1 MKKVFGIMLCAMA
14 IAYGSQAQEK
24 GKEIRF
30 TQADQE
36 QIQKVLGKEYK
47 AVLGKDGQLAI
58 VAPRYVSE
66 IKATSRGG
74 FSKLPGSA
82 ANATFAA
89 YEKAWVYKQS
99 SKDILTSKLGEERFG
114 QLKAIMEKKGLTV
127 Q

>member
-1 MKKVFGIMLCAMA
+1 MKKVLGIMLFACA
-14 IAYGSQAQEK
+14 ISYGSKAQDV
-24 GKEIRF
+24 RF
-30 TQADQE
+30 SKADQE
-36 QIQKVLGKEYK
+36 EIQKVLGKEYK

-66 IKATSRGG
+66 IKATARGG
-74 FSKLPGSA
+74 FSKLPGAA

-89 YEKAWVYKQS
+89 YEKAWVYRQS
-99 SKDILTSKLGEERFG
+99 SKDILTSKLGQERFT